1 MSKWVYT
8 FGNGQ
13 AEGDASMR
21 NLLGG
26 KGANLAEMN
35 KVGLPVPPGFTV
47 TTEVCTYYYNNNKTY
62 PADLKDQVKAAVASV
77 EKIMGKKFA
86 DANNPLLF
94 SVRSGARVS
103 MPGMMDTVLN
113 LGLNDETVKALA
125 KASGSERFAYD
136 SYRRFLQMFSDVVLG
151 ADLDLYEE
159 ALENMKK
166 SKGYKSDT
174 DLTADDLKE
183 LVKEYK
189 EIGQKIGKVVPQD
202 PWEQLWAGIGAVF
215 GSWMVDR
222 AITYRKLNNIPG
234 DWGTA
239 VNVQTMVF
247 GNAGDDCATGVCFS
261 RDPATG
267 ENVYYGEYLVNAQ
280 GEDVVAGIRTPQPM
294 GSKGDGTSL
303 EEKWPHLYKELVDVR
318 NKLEQHYKD
327 MQDMEF
333 TIEHGKLWML
343 QCRNGKRTAQA
354 AVRMAV
360 EMVEEGLLNKE
371 EAIMRVGAE
380 QLDQL
385 LHPMLDP
392 KAKKNVIA
400 TGLPASPGAAVGRA
414 VFNAEDAEAWA
425 ARGEKVILIR
435 NETSPEDIGGMHAS
449 QGVITARGGMTS
461 HAAVVAR
468 GMGTPCVS
476 GSHEIHIDYAKKT
489 MTTDKGVVVKE
500 GDWVSLDGAKGQI
513 IEGQVPTVKA
523 DTNTGN
529 FGKLMS
535 WVDEIRTME
544 VRANAETPKDAQQ
557 ARDFG
562 AQGIGL
568 ARTEHMFFDAERI
581 PDMRA
586 MILAENE
593 EGRRAALARLL
604 PYQKQDFKDLFKIM
618 EGMPVVIRLLDPPLH
633 EFLPH
638 TDAEMQE
645 LADKMGMTL
654 EKVKQRANALH
665 EANPML
671 GHRGCRLP
679 ITYPEICEMQTRAIL
694 EAAMECEEAGI
705 KVLPEIEVPLTG
717 SKKELDIVKN
727 IIDTTAEKIFAEK
740 GKKIKYEVG
749 SMIEL
754 PRAALLADELA
765 QSAEFFGFGTND
777 LTQTT
782 LGMSRDDTGAILD
795 EYRARGVYVADPFAS
810 IDVQGVGCLVKMA
823 CEKARSSNPNI
834 LLGVC
839 GEHGGD
845 PASIDFFQTCGMNYV
860 SCSPFRVPVARLAA
874 AQAAVRHKNDKK
886 EENGCCCK
894 KAC

>member
-1 MSKWVYT
+1 MKKFVYA
-8 FGNGQ
+8 FSEGN
-13 AEGDASMR
+13 AKMR
-21 NLLGG
+21 ELLGG
-26 KGANLAEMN
+26 KGANLAEMT
-35 KVGLPVPPGFTV
+35 VLGLPVPQGFTI
-47 TTEVCTYYYNNNKTY
+47 TTEACTQYYE
-62 PADLKDQVKAAVASV
+62 DDRQVSPEIEAEIFEHLAKL
-77 EKIMGKKFA
+77 EELTGKKFG
-86 DANNPLLF
+86 DPSNPLLV
-94 SVRSGARVS
+94 SVRSGARAS
-103 MPGMMDTVLN
+103 MPGMMDTILN
-113 LGLNDETVKALA
+113 LGLNDQVVEGFA
-125 KASGSERFAYD
+125 KLTNNERFAYD
-136 SYRRFLQMFSDVVLG
+136 SYRRFIQMFSDVVMEVPKHQFEVIIDQMKEAKG
-151 ADLDLYEE
+151 VTLDTEL
-159 ALENMKK
+159 
-166 SKGYKSDT
+166 D
-174 DLTADDLKE
+174 ADDLKE
-183 LVKEYK
+183 MVVRFKAYYK
-189 EIGQKIGKVVPQD
+189 EQKNEDFPQQ
-202 PWEQLWAGIGAVF
+202 PREQLMEAVKAVF
-215 GSWMVDR
+215 RSWDNPR
-222 AITYRKLNNIPG
+222 AIYYRRMNDIPSS
-234 DWGTA
+234 WGTA

-247 GNAGDDCATGVCFS
+247 GNTGNTSGTGVAFT

-267 ENVYYGEYLVNAQ
+267 ENRLFGEFLVNAQ
-280 GEDVVAGIRTPQPM
+280 GEDVVAGVRTPQHI
-294 GSKGDGTSL
+294 D
-303 EEKWPHLYKELVDVR
+303 ELKDIMPDVYNQFCDVAHR
-318 NKLEQHYKD
+318 LEQHYRD

-333 TIEHGKLWML
+333 TIENGKLFML
-343 QCRNGKRTAQA
+343 QTRNGKRTAHA
-354 AVRMAV
+354 AIKIACDLVDEGMITPQEAV
-360 EMVEEGLLNKE
+360 CMVEPK
-371 EAIMRVGAE
+371 
-380 QLDQL
+380 QLDSL
-385 LHPMLDP
+385 LHPQFDQ
-392 KAKKNVIA
+392 KALKAAKEIGV
-400 TGLPASPGAAVGRA
+400 GLAASPGAACGKV
-414 VFNAEDAEAWA
+414 VFTAEEATEEGKK
-425 ARGEKVILIR
+425 GEAVILVR
-435 NETSPEDIGGMHAS
+435 LETSPEDIEGMNHAK
-449 QGVITARGGMTS
+449 GILTVRGGMTS

-489 MTTDKGVVVKE
+489 MTTDKGVVIKE

-523 DTNTGN
+523 DTNSGN

-544 VRANAETPKDAQQ
+544 VRANAETPKDAQT

-568 ARTEHMFFDAERI
+568 ARTEHMFFDANRI
-581 PDMRA
+581 GDMRA
-586 MILAENE
+586 MILSDNE
-593 EGRRAALARLL
+593 EGRRAALAKLL

-618 EGMPVVIRLLDPPLH
+618 DGLPVVIRLLDPPLH

-645 LADKMGMTL
+645 LANKLGVTL

-694 EAAMECEEAGI
+694 EAAMECADAGI

-717 SKKELDIVKN
+717 SKKELDIVKD

-754 PRAALLADELA
+754 PRAALKADELA
-765 QSAEFFGFGTND
+765 KSAEFFGFGTND

-810 IDVQGVGCLVKMA
+810 IDVEGVGCLVKLA
-823 CEKARSSNPNI
+823 CEKARCSNPHI
-834 LLGVC
+834 WLGVC

-860 SCSPFRVPVARLAA
+860 SCSPYRVPVARLAA
-874 AQAAVRHKNDKK
+874 AQAAVRHKGEKIEK
-886 EENGCCCK
+886 SCCK
-894 KAC
+894 CA